1 MSDLTRAI
9 EEMAMAVRSVSDV
22 LALSADMAFRFTKHR
37 LPGGLPPSERET
49 EELVRDALNAAR
61 RMAGIS
67 DRLCMEADRMAGPPT
82 DAQAAARVD
91 AMLEPIR
98 ILLDQAFDA
107 LMHLDADISDPK
119 GELVQV
125 YAHLDGARH
134 KLRGI
139 MEGDHG
145 QA

>member
-1 MSDLTRAI
+1 
-9 EEMAMAVRSVSDV
+9 MAVRSVSDA
-22 LALSADMAFRFTKHR
+22 LALSADMASRFARHY
-37 LPGGLPPSERET
+37 LSVSPPSEREA
-49 EELVRDALNAAR
+49 EELVRDALTAAR

-67 DRLCMEADRMAGPPT
+67 DRLYWEADRMAPVT
-82 DAQAAARVD
+82 DVQAAARVD

-98 ILLDQAFDA
+98 IILDQVFDA
-107 LMHLDADISDPK
+107 LMHLNADISDPK

-139 MEGDHG
+139 MEGDNG
-145 QA
+145 

>member
-1 MSDLTRAI
+1 MSDLARAI
-9 EEMAMAVRSVSDV
+9 EERAVAVRSVSDA
-22 LALSADMAFRFTKHR
+22 LALSADMAIRFTEHR

-49 EELVRDALNAAR
+49 EELIRDALNAAR

-67 DRLCMEADRMAGPPT
+67 DRLYRTADRMAPVT

-91 AMLEPIR
+91 AMLEPVR